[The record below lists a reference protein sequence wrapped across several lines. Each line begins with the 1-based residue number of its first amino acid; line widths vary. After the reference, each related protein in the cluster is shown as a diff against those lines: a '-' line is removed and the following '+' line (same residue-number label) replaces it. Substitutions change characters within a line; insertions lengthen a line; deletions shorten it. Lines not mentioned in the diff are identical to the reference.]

1 MTQTAKLDITRA
13 DQRGLTIGLNEFA
26 GYGGVAIAGIV
37 TGYAATYLG
46 PRLGLLAFGLL
57 VITTGLTLSALFVRD
72 TLPWALADAWRQGGS
87 GESRGLSTWGV
98 FKRVSWTDRRLMAV
112 SQAGLVE
119 KFVDALVWIV
129 YPVFLFDRGLTL
141 TEVGWVIGIYGFVW
155 GASQF
160 FTGPLSDKVG
170 RQWPNVLGMWVCG
183 AGVAM
188 MMLGEG
194 AAWWSISAAVSG
206 VGMALLY
213 PNLSGAIADIA
224 PPQWR
229 GSAIGIYRF
238 WRDFGYALGALCLGI
253 AAHSTGRI
261 DTAFWF
267 VAGAMIVSGLILWIF
282 GEETQSGSCWTRNR
296 FRFKV

>member
-1 MTQTAKLDITRA
+1 
-13 DQRGLTIGLNEFA
+13 
-26 GYGGVAIAGIV
+26 
-37 TGYAATYLG
+37 
-46 PRLGLLAFGLL
+46 
-57 VITTGLTLSALFVRD
+57 
-72 TLPWALADAWRQGGS
+72 
-87 GESRGLSTWGV
+87 
-98 FKRVSWTDRRLMAV
+98 MAV